1 MDEEKENS
9 DYIGQCDTETLERM
23 LLSKPTFNPA
33 LCKAVK
39 PKKCEDN
46 PFKVEKDAALSLDYL
61 LMMLYEQL
69 DTSCQ
74 VA

>member
-9 DYIGQCDTETLERM
+9 DYIGECDTETLERM

-33 LCKAVK
+33 FCKAVK

-46 PFKVEKDAALSLDYL
+46 PFKVEKDVVLSLDYL
-61 LMMLYEQL
+61 NRSTIPILY
-69 DTSCQ
+69 
-74 VA
+74 